1 MINASQKKLICLLT
15 AAVMLLSLFMG
26 FQAAH
31 AVTVSVGSST
41 FTSTQNITIG
51 ASSEGLSL
59 RPTELS
65 GSYASLSAT
74 QYVGELDG
82 QPYSVNFTVKRDNFT
97 SLTFTLI
104 SQQPVADR
112 AYTDEELHVAEVEN
126 AVSLEKEGTEDL
138 TGDYVLTY
146 EPTQTG
152 GTLSIRQGDTV
163 VASTAVEEPIYK
175 NEATLKI
182 EFSGVDELFVRDS
195 DDETMD
201 EEIEVTSVVLTGI
214 RLSEGEEESIY
225 AQSFSANS
233 SNRVS
238 DTSTPVLRLDPA
250 KLDLD
255 AADVGSDG
263 TLNDNIIAVLN
274 TTMNLPVL
282 FYDTLRS
289 SITNRITVK
298 YSAEPVTDWSQVEDE
313 QTYTSSSATTGVNF
327 NVRQPGYYA
336 ITRIQTSDGTNTVVY
351 EMASGETESENSD
364 LIYAGDLQLKLPLVY
379 ETVERTS
386 LSAEDSVG
394 FNETNYASHYTQIS
408 TTQKGGD
415 KHTLTFFD
423 PVLWTPENQFTEADI
438 EAVKTAF
445 ASSGADLYSI
455 VGVDADGYLIFEN
468 NLNMV
473 SFTLQYRL
481 NNASNTS
488 SAYTDSTG
496 DGLTFTARNAG
507 PYQFKFTVTDRNGRK
522 YVMKKPFLTVEEF
535 FDNETP
541 ELNVTGFPDTIYLN
555 QSWTVPSGT
564 VTDDFDSSLSASY
577 TVYHLY
583 NYEVIDPDQDY
594 DPTNFDDPNV
604 RFTPVYVYEMDGDS
618 FVYKKDENG
627 DDLLDEN
634 GDPVRVIVYEYD
646 TDEDGNQLYANTTV
660 EVDGETY
667 YVFDPEVLVDGEIR
681 YLMDEDN
688 NKIPAVKLDEEGNPI
703 PAQYEVTGSVTPS
716 TYAVYKVVYT
726 AEDAAGNKVE
736 EQTFYTY
743 VVDAP
748 PTPVLQNLSTTAIV
762 FGCIAIACLVG
773 IFVVLLI
780 PTKDKKT
787 R

>member
-1 MINASQKKLICLLT
+1 MIDVTKKKLICLLT
-15 AAVMLLSLFMG
+15 AMVMLLSLFTG
-26 FQAAH
+26 IQAAH

-41 FTSTQNITIG
+41 FTSTRNLAIG
-51 ASSEGLSL
+51 TSSEGLSL
-59 RPTELS
+59 RPNELS
-65 GSYASLSAT
+65 GSYTSLAST

-97 SLTFTLI
+97 KLTFTLI
-104 SQQPVADR
+104 SKQPVADR
-112 AYTDEELHVAEVEN
+112 AYTDEELHVADVEN
-126 AVSLEKEGTEDL
+126 SVSLEKGTEAL

-146 EPTQTG
+146 QATQAG
-152 GTLSIRQGDTV
+152 GTLSISKGGET
-163 VASTAVEEPIYK
+163 VASTEVTEPIYK

-182 EFSGVDELFVRDS
+182 EFSGVTELFERDN

-201 EEIEVTSVVLTGI
+201 EEIEVASVVLTGI
-214 RLSEGEEESIY
+214 RVTEEENDY
-225 AQSFSANS
+225 TQSFKANS

-255 AADVGSDG
+255 AEDVGQDG
-263 TLNDNIIAVLN
+263 RLNDNIIAVLN

-298 YSAEPVTDWSQVEDE
+298 YSAEPVTDWSEVTSE

-327 NVRQPGYYA
+327 NVRQAGYYA
-336 ITRIQTSDGTNTVVY
+336 ITRIQTSDGTNSVVY
-351 EMASGETESENSD
+351 EMAGADDTEAND
-364 LIYAGDLQLKLPLVY
+364 LIYAGDLQIKLPLVY
-379 ETVERTS
+379 ETVNRTS
-386 LSAEDSVG
+386 LSAENSVG
-394 FNETNYASHYTQIS
+394 FNETNYAAHYQNIS

-423 PVLWTPENQFTEADI
+423 PVLWTPDTAYTEADI
-438 EAVKTAF
+438 AAVRTAF
-445 ASSGADLYSI
+445 AASGADLYSI
-455 VGVDADGYLIFEN
+455 VGVDSEGYLIFEN

-473 SFTLQYRL
+473 TFTLQYRL

-488 SAYTDSTG
+488 ATYTSSSTS
-496 DGLTFTARNAG
+496 GLSYTAKNAG

-522 YVMKKPFLTVEEF
+522 YVMKKPFLTVEKF
-535 FDNETP
+535 FDSESP
-541 ELNVTGFPDTIYLN
+541 ELNVTGFPETIYLN
-555 QSWTVPSGT
+555 QSWSVPSGT
-564 VTDDFDSSLSASY
+564 VTDDFDSSLSSSY
-577 TVYHLY
+577 KIYHLY
-583 NYEVIDPDQDY
+583 NYEVIDSTKDF
-594 DPTNFDDPNV
+594 DPTNFEDPNV
-604 RFTPVYVYEMDGDS
+604 KFTPVYVYEMDGDS

-627 DDLLDEN
+627 DNVLDEN
-634 GDPVRVIVYEYD
+634 GDPVRVIVYEYA

-667 YVFDPEVLVDGEIR
+667 YVYDPEVLVDGAIH

-688 NKIPAVKLDEEGNPI
+688 NKIPAVKLDEQGKPI
-703 PAQYEVTGSVTPS
+703 PALYEVTGSVTPE

-726 AEDAAGNKVE
+726 AKDNTGNEIE

-748 PTPVLQNLSTTAIV
+748 PTPIFQSVSTTALI
-762 FGCIAIACLVG
+762 FGGIAIACAIG
-773 IFVVLLI
+773 ILVVLLI